1 MRSSIL
7 AWSIFLALFWGASSF
22 AQQQPRFPI
31 DQNKL
36 AVGAKE
42 KTPEELKQMM
52 ASGSKFMLIDVNPR
66 AQFEKET
73 IPGAVNIPLE
83 EIDEGLKKIPKDT
96 VLVFACNR
104 GPRSSQAAKIA
115 EAAGFTS
122 TTFCPIMKWK
132 EEGNK
137 TEAGKGNS

>member
-1 MRSSIL
+1 MRVVWIALSFSVALLWSTASL
-7 AWSIFLALFWGASSF
+7 A
-22 AQQQPRFPI
+22 QQPRFPI
-31 DQNKL
+31 DQNKV

-52 ASGSKFMLIDVNPR
+52 ASGSKFMLIDVNPK
-66 AQFEKET
+66 AQFEKDT

-83 EIDEGLKKIPKDT
+83 EIDEGLKKIPKDS

-132 EEGNK
+132 DD
-137 TEAGKGNS
+137 GNSTEPGKSKS

>member
-1 MRSSIL
+1 MKLLIV
-7 AWSIFLALFWGASSF
+7 ALSLFAATLWCARSF
-22 AQQQPRFPI
+22 AQQPPRFPI

-42 KTPEELKQMM
+42 KTPEKLKQMM
-52 ASGSKFMLIDVNPR
+52 ANGSKFMLIDVKPR
-66 AQFEKET
+66 GQFQKEN

-83 EIDEGLKKIPKDT
+83 EIDEGLKKIPKDM

-137 TEAGKGNS
+137 TEAGKGKS

>member
-1 MRSSIL
+1 
-7 AWSIFLALFWGASSF
+7 
-22 AQQQPRFPI
+22 
-31 DQNKL
+31 
-36 AVGAKE
+36 
-42 KTPEELKQMM
+42 MM
-52 ASGSKFMLIDVNPR
+52 ASGTKFMLIDVNPK
-66 AQFEKET
+66 AQFDKET

-122 TTFCPIMKWK
+122 TTYCPIMKWK
-132 EEGNK
+132 DGGNK
-137 TEAGKGNS
+137 TEPGKTQS

>member
-1 MRSSIL
+1 MRVVLIALSFSVAL
-7 AWSIFLALFWGASSF
+7 LWSAASF
-22 AQQQPRFPI
+22 AQQPRFPI

-42 KTPEELKQMM
+42 KTAEELKQMM
-52 ASGSKFMLIDVNPR
+52 GSGSKFMLIDVNPK

-132 EEGNK
+132 DSGSS
-137 TEAGKGNS
+137 TEPGKSKS

>member
-1 MRSSIL
+1 MKLLI
-7 AWSIFLALFWGASSF
+7 AALSLCAATLWGAPTF
-22 AQQQPRFPI
+22 AQQPPRFPI

-36 AVGAKE
+36 AVGARE

-52 ASGSKFMLIDVNPR
+52 ASGAKFMLIDVNPR

-132 EEGNK
+132 ENGNK
-137 TEAGKGNS
+137 TEPGKG

>member
-1 MRSSIL
+1 MRLGI
-7 AWSIFLALFWGASSF
+7 IALSFSVALLWGGASF
-22 AQQQPRFPI
+22 AQQPRFPI

-52 ASGSKFMLIDVNPR
+52 AGGSKFMLIDVNPR

-83 EIDEGLKKIPKDT
+83 EIDEGLKNIPKDT

-115 EAAGFTS
+115 ETAGFTS

-132 EEGNK
+132 DEGNK
-137 TEAGKGNS
+137 TEAGKGKS

>member
-1 MRSSIL
+1 MRVVLIALSFSVALLWSTASL
-7 AWSIFLALFWGASSF
+7 A
-22 AQQQPRFPI
+22 QQPRFPI
-31 DQNKL
+31 DQNKE

-52 ASGSKFMLIDVNPR
+52 ASGSKFMLIDVNPK
-66 AQFEKET
+66 AQFEKDT

-132 EEGNK
+132 DD
-137 TEAGKGNS
+137 GNSTEPGKSKS

>member
-1 MRSSIL
+1 MRSNIL
-7 AWSIFLALFWGASSF
+7 VLSIFVVLLMSASSF

-31 DQNKL
+31 DQKL
-36 AVGAKE
+36 AVGVKE

-52 ASGSKFMLIDVNPR
+52 ANGSKFMLIDVNPR

-83 EIDEGLKKIPKDT
+83 EIDEGLKKIPKET

-115 EAAGFTS
+115 EAAVS
-122 TTFCPIMKWK
+122 P
-132 EEGNK
+132 
-137 TEAGKGNS
+137 APPSVRS

>member
-1 MRSSIL
+1 MRVVWIALSFSVALLWSTASL
-7 AWSIFLALFWGASSF
+7 A
-22 AQQQPRFPI
+22 QQPRFPI
-31 DQNKL
+31 DQNKV

-52 ASGSKFMLIDVNPR
+52 ASGSKFMLIDVNPK
-66 AQFEKET
+66 AQFEKDT

-132 EEGNK
+132 DD
-137 TEAGKGNS
+137 GNSTEPGKSKS

>member
-1 MRSSIL
+1 MRAIVLTSSL
-7 AWSIFLALFWGASSF
+7 FVALLWGASAF

-52 ASGSKFMLIDVNPR
+52 ASGSKFMLIHVDPR

-96 VLVFACNR
+96 VLVFVCNR

-137 TEAGKGNS
+137 TEPGKGNS